1 VWLLVRRDY
10 GNAGGDVA
18 NTAKLNAALDIFFYA
33 LALFQSLFVIYWAAL
48 EAMLHS
54 AVLDVALVTSKH
66 CGHEKRSSKLVA
78 MYRSET
84 RKKFRKDRELLD
96 SWNLITY
103 VWG

>member
-33 LALFQSLFVIYWAAL
+33 LALFQSLLVIYWAAL

-54 AVLDVALVTSKH
+54 VVLDVALVTSKH

-78 MYRSET
+78 IYRSET
-84 RKKFRKDRELLD
+84 KKKFRKDRELLD
-96 SWNLITY
+96 SWNLNTY